1 MNPVYITE
9 QGAVVRQSSK
19 TLVITKDDKKIMQI
33 PILKMDRLL
42 LFGNVQLTTQ
52 AINLLLS
59 EGIDVAF
66 LTLTGRLRGRLVASE
81 SKNVI
86 LRLAQYE
93 RYLDNAFQIDQAREI
108 VRGKL
113 NNGRVVLLRHMRS
126 YKIDKAPE
134 IDFIEKAMAS
144 LAQQESV
151 ESLMGSEGIST
162 AAYFRAYGR
171 MFRKELTFKERTRRP
186 PKDPVN
192 AILSL
197 GYTLLTNEILSLVTA
212 HGFDPYIGFLHG
224 IVYGRPSLALDIV
237 EEFRHP
243 LIDRFTLN
251 LFNMEVLKIQDFHP
265 VADNGVYLTAEGMK
279 KYFKAYEE
287 KMRSPLKKQNN
298 GPAITWR
305 AVMKNQVRK
314 MANSITDRETYH
326 PFKVRQ

>member
-19 TLVITKDDKKIMQI
+19 TLVITKDEKKIMQI
-33 PILKMDRLL
+33 PVLKMDRLL

-52 AINLLLS
+52 AVNLLLS

-66 LTLTGRLRGRLVASE
+66 LTLNGRLRGRLVASE

-93 RYLDNAFQIDQAREI
+93 RYLDNAFQVDQAREI
-108 VRGKL
+108 VKGKL
-113 NNGRVVLLRHMRS
+113 HNGRVVLLRHMRS
-126 YKIDKAPE
+126 YKIVDVPE
-134 IDFIEKAMAS
+134 IEFIRKTMAN
-144 LAQQESV
+144 LDAQESV

-162 AAYFRAYGR
+162 AAYFRALGR

-197 GYTLLTNEILSLVTA
+197 GYTLLTNEILSLVMA

-224 IVYGRPSLALDIV
+224 VVYGRPSLALDIV

-251 LFNMEVLKIQDFHP
+251 LFNMEMLKIDDFRP

-279 KYFKAYEE
+279 KYFKFYEE
-287 KMRSPLKKQNN
+287 KMRSPLKKKET

-305 AVMKNQVRK
+305 SVMKNQVRK
-314 MANSITDRETYH
+314 MANSVTNRETYH